1 MKLVRVMISK
11 LLLLVRWADV
21 TTFRK
26 YQVNNIIQPQD
37 KFTYVNSFS
46 AVKAK
51 LNFGESIMNHDED
64 IFHDIKIALTSQIIS
79 RCGQTLLLIMQKL
92 SYVQ

>member
-1 MKLVRVMISK
+1 
-11 LLLLVRWADV
+11 
-21 TTFRK
+21 
-26 YQVNNIIQPQD
+26 
-37 KFTYVNSFS
+37 
-46 AVKAK
+46 
-51 LNFGESIMNHDED
+51 MNHDED